1 MRRLGLPTLCLIFCL
16 FWAAPA
22 LAAQP
27 MLRLDLPANL
37 DCPRTADLLTAL
49 AERFGPESLAEGRA
63 GGGELGLS
71 IVQFPDALE
80 LELSEG
86 PGAPPTRRWLP
97 FTEGSCGD
105 MAQTITLLVDAWV
118 RDLRDHR
125 GGVFGALVAEPAEP
139 TVPVASATPA
149 ASPAPAAVQPPAPA
163 TFGPGALNLWL
174 GGGGSIGG
182 DGSELG
188 PEARLSADLTLYRRF
203 GVALLASALEDT
215 AVQDEALGGGTIST
229 HRQTLSLAGRYSLVG
244 DEATGL
250 RLFVGLALQTFEAHS
265 SDFSNTTAN
274 VEVVPGVLLSAL
286 WQQHL
291 YKRLSAFA
299 QLAAT
304 VGPETDFTITYQDAN
319 KVVLAVPAAT
329 FDLTA
334 GLALRLF

>member
-1 MRRLGLPTLCLIFCL
+1 M
-16 FWAAPA
+16 
-22 LAAQP
+22 
-27 MLRLDLPANL
+27 
-37 DCPRTADLLTAL
+37 
-49 AERFGPESLAEGRA
+49 
-63 GGGELGLS
+63 
-71 IVQFPDALE
+71 
-80 LELSEG
+80 
-86 PGAPPTRRWLP
+86 
-97 FTEGSCGD
+97 
-105 MAQTITLLVDAWV
+105 
-118 RDLRDHR
+118 
-125 GGVFGALVAEPAEP
+125 
-139 TVPVASATPA
+139 
-149 ASPAPAAVQPPAPA
+149 
-163 TFGPGALNLWL
+163 
-174 GGGGSIGG
+174 
-182 DGSELG
+182 
-188 PEARLSADLTLYRRF
+188 ARLSADLTLYRRF

-229 HRQTLSLAGRYSLVG
+229 HRQTLSIAGRYSLVG

-250 RLFVGLALQTFEAHS
+250 RLFVGFALQTFEAHS

-274 VEVVPGVLLSAL
+274 FEVVPGVLLSAL